1 METSRYIYEYILLYM
16 YIGRVV
22 VTTYSIHNL
31 PQAGCDEK
39 EVIYIY
45 SQVPRAGTIPM
56 IPTERAPYSYGRV
69 CEATRRRYW
78 STVR

>member
-1 METSRYIYEYILLYM
+1 M

-56 IPTERAPYSYGRV
+56 IPTERAPYLCV
-69 CEATRRRYW
+69 RRQDVGTGVL
-78 STVR
+78 SVD